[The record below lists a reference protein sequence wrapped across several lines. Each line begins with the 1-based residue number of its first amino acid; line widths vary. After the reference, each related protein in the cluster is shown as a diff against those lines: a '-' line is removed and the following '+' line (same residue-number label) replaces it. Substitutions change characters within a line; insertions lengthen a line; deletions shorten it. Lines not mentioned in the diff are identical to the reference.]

1 MVEAKKPTTRK
12 TPAKKPVAK
21 TKTLKEPVFEELLAT
36 DGGEGLADIMQS
48 LDFLEF
54 VEEAQKGDDGSFL
67 QQMIQAKNL
76 LQGIYSPEG
85 FKQLNDYFMEKEGKK
100 GVLFDM
106 FEWTTKKL
114 TESTVSDS
122 KE

>member
-1 MVEAKKPTTRK
+1 MVEAKKPTARK